1 MNIAICDDNSMLL
14 DMMISV
20 CQKYVRP
27 GDCMKSY
34 TSLNELNKYLLN
46 NKLEI
51 DLFILDI
58 NMSEIKGVELK
69 SLISHICKETNIVF
83 VSDND
88 SSICETFGKKVI
100 GFLNKAD
107 FENQIGS
114 IITQARKEIL
124 DVKKIHI
131 VERQKNIELIQ
142 KRVFSICAQ
151 RVYTVLKYVDYYN
164 ANTGEIL
171 VKEQLYR
178 ISLQKWEDNLDM
190 ERFIRINRSSLVSW
204 RYVKEITD
212 KVCMQNEDFYT
223 IPRGKKRIYREMFN
237 QYKLNNNDMNNIY
250 R

>member
-1 MNIAICDDNSMLL
+1 
-14 DMMISV
+14 
-20 CQKYVRP
+20 
-27 GDCMKSY
+27 
-34 TSLNELNKYLLN
+34 
-46 NKLEI
+46 
-51 DLFILDI
+51 
-58 NMSEIKGVELK
+58 MSEINGVELK

-83 VSDND
+83 VADND
-88 SSICETFGKKVI
+88 SGMCETFGKKVI
-100 GFLNKAD
+100 GFLNKSD

-114 IITQARKEIL
+114 IITQARKEIM

-131 VERQKNIELIQ
+131 AEGQKNIELIQ
-142 KRVFSICAQ
+142 KRVFSIYAQ

-164 ANTGEIL
+164 ATTGEIL

-190 ERFIRINRSSLVSW
+190 EEFVRINRSSLVSW

-237 QYKLNNNDMNNIY
+237 QYKLNTNDMNSIY